1 MTTRVQGPV
10 FVQGDVILEGDNTAV
25 VIGDK
30 RLTRADIDKLATV
43 DARLSAVEAKV
54 RDIPDAGT

>member
-1 MTTRVQGPV
+1 MTTLVQGPV
-10 FVQGDVILEGDNTAV
+10 YVQGDVILEDENAAI

-43 DARLSAVEAKV
+43 DARLSAIEAKV
-54 RDIPDAGT
+54 RDIP